1 MLNSLFGVKDLSLE
15 TSDALLSNV
24 LKYRATLLN
33 NVQWLIYVTLPD
45 KDTDFKLEV
54 EDFYNLKG
62 SKPVDGLII
71 QVAIAPEDN
80 DNDKYYDAAAGM
92 YVTGATVLGSVPGH
106 SC

>member
-1 MLNSLFGVKDLSLE
+1 MNSLFGVKDLSLE

-54 EDFYNLKG
+54 EDFYNLKD
-62 SKPVDGLII
+62 PNQLMD
-71 QVAIAPEDN
+71 
-80 DNDKYYDAAAGM
+80 
-92 YVTGATVLGSVPGH
+92 
-106 SC
+106 